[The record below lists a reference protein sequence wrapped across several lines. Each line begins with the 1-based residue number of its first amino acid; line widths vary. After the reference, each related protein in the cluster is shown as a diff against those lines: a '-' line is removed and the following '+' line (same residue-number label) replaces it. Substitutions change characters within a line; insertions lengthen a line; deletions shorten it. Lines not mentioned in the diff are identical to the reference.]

1 MQNLRYCQRLSI
13 ERGYANTYG
22 FMSPY
27 LIGSANA
34 KSSENKLEEVQAYI
48 QNKMDAENR
57 RCYLAPY
64 CYA

>member
-1 MQNLRYCQRLSI
+1 M
-13 ERGYANTYG
+13 GYANKYG

-57 RCYLAPY
+57 RYYLAPY